1 MYKAKHIAWYYNL
14 FPRINPSFSYCNRVS
29 LFSVTHYILVI
40 YKPLPIFQHL
50 YYFAKPILL
59 HCSIISPY
67 HSHRCL
73 YEHCQNFKLLAMLK
87 STNNLLFISLL
98 DLAYLLFSFV
108 ICSSLRRCSSPF
120 GGSQRKLGMCKGE
133 VTFVSSISARVARTV
148 FCSSFVRLS
157 YKLSISTLFHSLAP
171 IC

>member
-14 FPRINPSFSYCNRVS
+14 FPRINPPFSYCNKVS

-50 YYFAKPILL
+50 YYFAKPIFL

-67 HSHRCL
+67 HSHCCL
-73 YEHCQNFKLLAMLK
+73 YELCQNFKPLAMLK
-87 STNNLLFISLL
+87 PSNNLLFISLL

-108 ICSSLRRCSSPF
+108 ICLSFLYLPVW
-120 GGSQRKLGMCKGE
+120 L
-133 VTFVSSISARVARTV
+133 AP
-148 FCSSFVRLS
+148 SFVRL
-157 YKLSISTLFHSLAP
+157 LFVFPISSPYLHYFILPPPFANSQ

>member
-50 YYFAKPILL
+50 YYFTKPILF
-59 HCSIISPY
+59 HYSIICPY
-67 HSHRCL
+67 HSFR
-73 YEHCQNFKLLAMLK
+73 
-87 STNNLLFISLL
+87 LLFVSLFRYYTPSPWEKSPNRRVCDWGEDIL
-98 DLAYLLFSFV
+98 SI
-108 ICSSLRRCSSPF
+108 ICSSFLYLPVWLAPS
-120 GGSQRKLGMCKGE
+120 
-133 VTFVSSISARVARTV
+133 FVRLLFV
-148 FCSSFVRLS
+148 FCSSFVRLLFVFCS
-157 YKLSISTLFHSLAP
+157 SFVRLLFVFPISSLYLHYFILSPLFANSQ

>member
-1 MYKAKHIAWYYNL
+1 MQKSL
-14 FPRINPSFSYCNRVS
+14 S
-29 LFSVTHYILVI
+29 LFYYTLDINRLQTTPYISTL
-40 YKPLPIFQHL
+40 
-50 YYFAKPILL
+50 ILL
-59 HCSIISPY
+59 HKAYFPSLFHYLPY
-67 HSHRCL
+67 RSHRYL
-73 YEHCQNFKLLAMLK
+73 YEHCQNFKPLAMLK
-87 STNNLLFISLL
+87 STNNLLLISLL

>member
-40 YKPLPIFQHL
+40 YKPLLIFQHL
-50 YYFAKPILL
+50 YCFAKPILF
-59 HCSIISPY
+59 HCSIICPY

-73 YEHCQNFKLLAMLK
+73 YEHCQNFKPLAMLK

-98 DLAYLLFSFV
+98 DLAYLLFPFV
-108 ICSSLRRCSSPF
+108 ICLSLRHCSSPF
-120 GGSQRKLGMCKGE
+120 GGSQRKLGMYKGE
-133 VTFVSSISARVARTV
+133 VLFVFSLSVHVTHTV
-148 FCSSFVRLS
+148 F
-157 YKLSISTLFHSLAP
+157 YSL
-171 IC
+171 

>member
-50 YYFAKPILL
+50 YYFTKPILF
-59 HCSIISPY
+59 HCSIICPY

-73 YEHCQNFKLLAMLK
+73 YEHCQNFKPLAMLK

-108 ICSSLRRCSSPF
+108 ICSSLRRFISPF
-120 GGSQRKLGMCKGE
+120 GAG
-133 VTFVSSISARVARTV
+133 
-148 FCSSFVRLS
+148 
-157 YKLSISTLFHSLAP
+157 
-171 IC
+171 

>member
-1 MYKAKHIAWYYNL
+1 MYKAKHIASYCIL

-50 YYFAKPILL
+50 YYFTKPIFL
-59 HCSIISPY
+59 HCSIICPY

-73 YEHCQNFKLLAMLK
+73 YELCQNFKPLAMLK

-98 DLAYLLFSFV
+98 DLAYLLFPLV
-108 ICSSLRRCSSPF
+108 ICSSLRRF
-120 GGSQRKLGMCKGE
+120 
-133 VTFVSSISARVARTV
+133 I
-148 FCSSFVRLS
+148 SSFG
-157 YKLSISTLFHSLAP
+157 TG
-171 IC
+171 